1 MMAKKKAQPT
11 KHSAVQRELRTP
23 KYQVRVVENKNK
35 YRRSRDKT
43 IGIEDFRKVA

>member
-1 MMAKKKAQPT
+1 MAKKKAQPT

-23 KYQVRVVENKNK
+23 KYQMRVVENKSK

-43 IGIEDFRKVA
+43 TRVEDFRKAA